1 MSVIKDFV
9 KLKKYNLQS
18 LAAPDEHTQTA
29 LTAAATAANRTDTSS
44 SKETSDVV
52 SVSDGSEKKKSDLA
66 DVSSSREEQAGPTVS
81 CDVGDA
87 QTEDVKE
94 DNDS

>member
-29 LTAAATAANRTDTSS
+29 VTAASRTDTTSS

-66 DVSSSREEQAGPTVS
+66 DVSSSREEQLQAAPTVA
-81 CDVGDA
+81 CDGAA